1 MKTKTFTLITFA
13 ILGLCN
19 AYSQV
24 GIGTT
29 TPDESTS
36 LELQSTE
43 KGFLPPRLTTAQR
56 NDNIANPAEGLLIY
70 NTDNNSLEFFDGL
83 QWINSTNS
91 VITSGPCAGE
101 SSVLSF
107 KDLTYKPVP
116 NADQCW
122 LDRNLGASQ
131 VATTLDDADAY
142 GDLYQWGRAADGHE
156 KRSSQTYNAVL
167 STDGVSNFDNNPANA
182 WHGQFILRSDGDE
195 DDNWVGPNWVNPS
208 VSGVDNL
215 WQGVNGTN
223 NPCPAGFRVPTEAEW
238 QAEISS
244 WSAGDFASPLKLPRA
259 GNRDYS
265 HGEVIN
271 ESSFGFYWS
280 STIAVP
286 ISSGDSGR
294 EASSIYFDSSFILPS
309 NFFSSSRAN
318 GYSVRCIKD

>member
-19 AYSQV
+19 TFSQV

-29 TPDESTS
+29 TPDESAS

-56 NDNIANPAEGLLIY
+56 DDNIANPAEGLLIY

-156 KRSSQTYNAVL
+156 KRDSPTHDGATNRPSTITETGAWDGKFITIPNDTNRNDWVTTQT
-167 STDGVSNFDNNPANA
+167 DNA
-182 WHGQFILRSDGDE
+182 W
-195 DDNWVGPNWVNPS
+195 NT
-208 VSGVDNL
+208 
-215 WQGVNGTN
+215 GTADTPIKTATD
-223 NPCPAGFRVPTEAEW
+223 PCPSGYRIPTQVEWNAERL
-238 QAEISS
+238 S
-244 WSAGDFASPLKLPRA
+244 WNSNDSAGAFASPLKLPVA
-259 GNRDYS
+259 GGRDRM
-265 HGEVIN
+265 
-271 ESSFGFYWS
+271 FGSILNVGSVGRYWS
-280 STIAVP
+280 SKVSGADTRYLFFNSQSATIN
-286 ISSGDSGR
+286 
-294 EASSIYFDSSFILPS
+294 SILRVI
-309 NFFSSSRAN
+309 
-318 GYSVRCIKD
+318 GHSVRCLKD